1 LAARAWLVAPITH
14 DRDSVGSVIVGSGP
28 EGFEAEDVATLED
41 LARRIATALE
51 RSSLHDSVSRFKSTV
66 DASLDAVF
74 MFDPRSFELT
84 YVNRGARELVGASV
98 DLTGTSAL
106 ELQPHVGREQWR
118 ATIQPLLSGEVP
130 LMTYQGSI
138 ARRDGRLIPVE
149 VLLQCVRQPDG
160 SVTMVMVPRDISERI
175 ESQARLSRAATSE
188 RRRAAELNAILQ
200 AMREGI
206 LVVDSAGAVQL
217 ANTAAE
223 EICGGVPETLRQVA
237 AMFGVRDSALPSP
250 NTRVEQQ
257 GIELSDGR
265 WIDVSCY
272 PTGSAGLVE
281 SGDAGG
287 AIMVLRDVTE
297 ARENTRAQE
306 AFMGVL
312 SHELRTPVTSIY
324 GYSKLLQRPGIRDQ
338 SMEIIADIEAES
350 DRLYRIV
357 EDLLAL
363 SRVQAGITVEG
374 EPLLLQHLV
383 EPLVRAELARWAQ
396 VSINLD
402 IPGDLPT
409 VSGERTYVE
418 QVLRNLLSNAA
429 KYGGPKSS
437 IDVVA
442 RQADREVEIRVLDR
456 GAGISA
462 AEVDQL
468 FRLFY
473 RSASTARQA
482 SGAGIG
488 LYVCRGLVRAMGG
501 RIWAAPRPDGGSEF
515 GFSLPLAETDTER
528 EEHTDDPLATAAL
541 FPE

>member
-1 LAARAWLVAPITH
+1 
-14 DRDSVGSVIVGSGP
+14 
-28 EGFEAEDVATLED
+28 
-41 LARRIATALE
+41 
-51 RSSLHDSVSRFKSTV
+51 
-66 DASLDAVF
+66 
-74 MFDPRSFELT
+74 MFDPRSFDLT
-84 YVNRGARELVGASV
+84 YVNRGARELVGTTNE
-98 DLTGTSAL
+98 LIGTSAL
-106 ELQPHVGREQWR
+106 ELQPHVGREQLR

-130 LMTYQGSI
+130 LMTFRGSI

-149 VLLQCVRQPDG
+149 VLLQSVRQPDG

-200 AMREGI
+200 AMQEGI
-206 LVVDSAGAVQL
+206 LVIDAAGAVQL

-223 EICGGVPETLRQVA
+223 QICGGAPETLRQVA
-237 AMFGVRDSALPSP
+237 TMFGVRESALPATD
-250 NTRVEQQ
+250 TRVELQ
-257 GIELSDGR
+257 GIELPDGR
-265 WIDVSCY
+265 WIEMSCY
-272 PTGSAGLVE
+272 PTGTAGLVE
-281 SGDAGG
+281 AGDGGG
-287 AIMVLRDVTE
+287 AILVLRDVTE
-297 ARENTRAQE
+297 ARESTRAQE

-324 GYSKLLQRPGIRDQ
+324 GYSKLLQRPGIREQ
-338 SMEIIADIEAES
+338 SAEIIADIEAES

-383 EPLVRAELARWAQ
+383 EPLVHAELARWAR
-396 VSINLD
+396 VKINLD
-402 IPGDLPT
+402 VPGDLPT

-418 QVLRNLLSNAA
+418 QILRNLLSNAA
-429 KYGGPKSS
+429 KYGGPNSS

-442 RQADREVEIRVLDR
+442 RQAADEVEVRVLDR
-456 GAGISA
+456 GMGISA

-473 RSASTARQA
+473 RSATTARQA

-501 RIWAAPRPDGGSEF
+501 RIWAAPREGGGSEF
-515 GFSLPLAETDTER
+515 GFSLPLAEIDTEHD
-528 EEHTDDPLATAAL
+528 EHADDPLATVAL